1 MDIYCVLREVLA
13 GEYLVALFDF
23 RRVYMF
29 CLWAILILILHF
41 PDLCL
46 IQLVFSCPVAG
57 VFHQI
62 FSAKHNTHEN
72 IKTKEEQMPQEQIG
86 LNVNAYRPQVVD
98 HLIGQQKVL
107 ERVKV
112 ALEAAWNDGTKFPNS
127 VLTGGPGLGKSLIAK
142 TIAAEMGVELKE
154 TLAQTL
160 SKPSSLRALLL
171 EANDRDVIFLDECDE
186 LKPHIQTQLYRALED
201 RVLFVDSG
209 SNSKTPKVIPLADFT
224 VLAASNNEFSLVAPL
239 RDRFRLTLRFGYYGI
254 DELTAILGQRIQA
267 LRWDVNPE
275 VLSRIA
281 LMAKQTPRIA
291 LRLLEACRRTS
302 RAKNSPTVTVED
314 FERTRQLEGL
324 DSLGLDETEQQ
335 YLQIL
340 AEANGP
346 LALNMIAMHLSL
358 PRRTVTGV
366 IEGYLIRSNLI
377 TKENSKRKLTPKG
390 IEHLARSQEEE

>member
-1 MDIYCVLREVLA
+1 MKTIE
-13 GEYLVALFDF
+13 
-23 RRVYMF
+23 
-29 CLWAILILILHF
+29 
-41 PDLCL
+41 
-46 IQLVFSCPVAG
+46 
-57 VFHQI
+57 
-62 FSAKHNTHEN
+62 AKEN
-72 IKTKEEQMPQEQIG
+72 SMPQEQIG
-86 LNVNAYRPQVVD
+86 LDVNAYRPQVVD

-112 ALEAAWNDGTKFPNS
+112 ALEAAWVDGIKFPNS

-201 RVLFVDSG
+201 RVLFVNSG
-209 SNSKTPKVIPLADFT
+209 SNNKTPKVIPLADFT

-239 RDRFRLTLRFGYYGI
+239 RDRFRLTLRFGYYSL
-254 DELTAILGQRIQA
+254 DELTAILGQRTQA
-267 LRWDVNPE
+267 LRWDVEPG

-302 RAKNSPTVTVED
+302 RAKSSPTVTVED

-340 AEANGP
+340 GEANGS

-390 IEHLARSQEEE
+390 IEHLAGSQQEQ